1 MVHATFFPCHVVV
14 EDSHATSK
22 RQFPTCHGGFVHGTS
37 SRYSFS
43 PRTAFM
49 LKIFHVMFS
58 LLHVMVVFVYMRI
71 HFSM

>member
-37 SRYSFS
+37 FLQGIV
-43 PRTAFM
+43 F
-49 LKIFHVMFS
+49 
-58 LLHVMVVFVYMRI
+58 LHVLL
-71 HFSM
+71 SC

>member
-37 SRYSFS
+37 F
-43 PRTAFM
+43 
-49 LKIFHVMFS
+49 
-58 LLHVMVVFVYMRI
+58 LHVKV
-71 HFSM
+71 